1 MTSLERAVNDAEAVG
16 YVQQTPGSIGCVEYA
31 YAVEQRLT
39 FTTMVNRDG
48 RIVEPAANTLAAAA
62 ANADW
67 DGVPGNG
74 AIPANQPGA
83 ESWPM
88 TTATFILV
96 SKRPNDVAAA
106 REALKFFDWMYT
118 NGDVMALDL
127 SYVPLPKAVVDGIE
141 KRWASEIAE
150 PDGSP
155 IFAGGRAIDTG
166 PYSTP

>member
-1 MTSLERAVNDAEAVG
+1 VSTSIEWPTGVAAKGNEGVADDAE
-16 YVQQTPGSIGCVEYA
+16 QTPGSIGYVEYA
-31 YAVEQRLT
+31 YALQKGLT
-39 FTTMVNRDG
+39 FTAMINRDG

-67 DGVPGNG
+67 EGTPGNG
-74 AIPANQPGA
+74 AMLANQPGA

-96 SKRPNDVAAA
+96 NKRPNDVAAA
-106 REALKFFDWMYT
+106 REALKFFDWAYT

-127 SYVPLPKAVVDGIE
+127 SYVPMPKAVVDGIE
-141 KRWASEIAE
+141 KRWASEIAG

-155 IFAGGRAIDTG
+155 IFAGG
-166 PYSTP
+166 

>member
-1 MTSLERAVNDAEAVG
+1 
-16 YVQQTPGSIGCVEYA
+16 
-31 YAVEQRLT
+31 
-39 FTTMVNRDG
+39 
-48 RIVEPAANTLAAAA
+48 
-62 ANADW
+62 
-67 DGVPGNG
+67 
-74 AIPANQPGA
+74 
-83 ESWPM
+83 M

-106 REALKFFDWMYT
+106 REALKFFDWTYT